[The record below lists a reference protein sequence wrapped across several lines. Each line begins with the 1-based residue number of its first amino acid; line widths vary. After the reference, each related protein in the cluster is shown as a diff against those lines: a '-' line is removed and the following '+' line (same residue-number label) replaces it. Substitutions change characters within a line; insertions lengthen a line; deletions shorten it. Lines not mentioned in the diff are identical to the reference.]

1 LVLIQVA
8 VSLVLVF
15 GATLFVR
22 SLVNLDANRTGS
34 AIDQLVLA
42 RLAPLPSS
50 ADDAITPSYYP
61 ELIRRVSGVAG
72 VRSASLSRLFPGI
85 SDEAAMFT
93 KIAAAERP
101 LDASAGGAVIDT
113 VSPGF
118 FASAGIPLLRGRD
131 FAWQDGD
138 RSPNVAIVNVSA
150 ARRLFASS
158 EAVGRRIRIGT
169 DPSLQSVEVIGL
181 VDDAMIGNVRAP
193 HVPVIMRPVLQN
205 LRFARYSAVVIRTD
219 VPGEALT
226 RAVQRAVATLGKDY
240 VSDVRPAKDM
250 LRRSVAKDQVMAALS
265 LLFGGVAVAIAFVG
279 VFGAMAL
286 DVSRRRRE
294 IGVRMA
300 LGADRQRVARSV
312 IGKALTTTAWGTAL
326 GVPCA
331 LAASSAAGSLLYGL
345 APSDPVSLAG
355 AGALVVAVCVLG
367 SLVPAMRAASV
378 DPVTT
383 LRAE

>member
-1 LVLIQVA
+1 
-8 VSLVLVF
+8 
-15 GATLFVR
+15 
-22 SLVNLDANRTGS
+22 
-34 AIDQLVLA
+34 
-42 RLAPLPSS
+42 
-50 ADDAITPSYYP
+50 
-61 ELIRRVSGVAG
+61 
-72 VRSASLSRLFPGI
+72 
-85 SDEAAMFT
+85 
-93 KIAAAERP
+93 
-101 LDASAGGAVIDT
+101 
-113 VSPGF
+113 
-118 FASAGIPLLRGRD
+118 
-131 FAWQDGD
+131 
-138 RSPNVAIVNVSA
+138 VAIVNVSA
-150 ARRLFASS
+150 ARRLFASGNV
-158 EAVGRRIRIGT
+158 VGRRIRIGT
-169 DPSLQSVEVIGL
+169 DPSLQSVEIVGV

-193 HVPVIMRPVLQN
+193 HVPIIMRSILQYPQ
-205 LRFARYSAVVIRTD
+205 FARHSAVVIRTD
-219 VPGEALT
+219 VPGDALS
-226 RAVQRAVATLGKDY
+226 RAVQRAVATCGRDY
-240 VSDVRPAKDM
+240 VSDVRPARDL

-312 IGKALTTTAWGTAL
+312 IGKALTTSAWGTAL
-326 GVPCA
+326 GVPCG
-331 LAASSAAGSLLYGL
+331 LGASSAAGSLLYGL